1 MYIIQYAYVYL
12 VRYVR
17 VPAGREKK
25 LNKNNYVK
33 HYLKVGNIFYNKKY
47 VKIKFQDS
55 RGKEA
60 VILSWYILRLSES
73 FKFPQ
78 NLKSAQLE
86 VYKTGFVEDT
96 VLSDLDFW
104 G

>member
-33 HYLKVGNIFYNKKY
+33 HNLKLGNIFYNQKY
-47 VKIKFQDS
+47 VQIKFHGS
-55 RGKEA
+55 RDKEA
-60 VILSWYILRLSES
+60 VILSWCILRLSES

-78 NLKSAQLE
+78 NLKPAKLE
-86 VYKTGFVEDT
+86 VYKTGFVADT
-96 VLSDLDFW
+96 VLSDLDFL